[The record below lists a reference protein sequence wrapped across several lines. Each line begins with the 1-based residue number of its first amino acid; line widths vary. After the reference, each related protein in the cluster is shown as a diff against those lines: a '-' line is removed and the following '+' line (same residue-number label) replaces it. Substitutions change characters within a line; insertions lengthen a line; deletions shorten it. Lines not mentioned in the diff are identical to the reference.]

1 MPQVP
6 DFLEVYQQ
14 DETAP
19 VFLDTNWPNV
29 GNLRWD
35 VPKRSRDEDGSTGY
49 DIQSA
54 NFHL

>member
-19 VFLDTNWPNV
+19 VFLDMNWPNV